1 MHRTFRY
8 SQSNLLLSD
17 PTWGAVPPFRHRD
30 QNRDPASPPFTH
42 ANLGVNILDS
52 PSADPQR
59 SLSLLPIRLG
69 EQLRAMVEND
79 PLQTQPALLV
89 DSSTVLAMFAP
100 QQLHNVLDQ
109 GAFGLSVAS
118 PVAEAFSGE
127 MAQQPTGVI
136 LALLD
141 KRYEDFH
148 LP

>member
-1 MHRTFRY
+1 
-8 SQSNLLLSD
+8 
-17 PTWGAVPPFRHRD
+17 
-30 QNRDPASPPFTH
+30 
-42 ANLGVNILDS
+42 
-52 PSADPQR
+52 
-59 SLSLLPIRLG
+59 
-69 EQLRAMVEND
+69 MVEND